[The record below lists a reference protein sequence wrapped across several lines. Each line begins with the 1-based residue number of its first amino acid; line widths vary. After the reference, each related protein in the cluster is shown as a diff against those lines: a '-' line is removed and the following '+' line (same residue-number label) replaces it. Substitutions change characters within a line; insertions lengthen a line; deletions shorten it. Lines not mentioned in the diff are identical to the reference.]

1 MATWDGVE
9 EIVPVGEYIAGPMKA
24 EMAEARVWR
33 SRQYKG
39 PRTSNSTQRTAD
51 RKQKQ
56 FFLNVCKV

>member
-9 EIVPVGEYIAGPMKA
+9 EIVPVGEYIASPMKA

-39 PRTSNSTQRTAD
+39 PCASNTTQCTAG
-51 RKQKQ
+51 RKRKQ
-56 FFLNVCKV
+56 FFKRL